1 MKAFLCIFTA
11 LWALITTVHAAP
23 QPIPDPFL
31 GFNAMGWSAKILA
44 YCNRGWG
51 GDGGC
56 EAKGY
61 CMTAE
66 CLAQIVDADDS
77 ITDTF
82 CCKQD
87 YGGQFVHSKFV
98 SNRLH

>member
-1 MKAFLCIFTA
+1 MKAFSCIFTA
-11 LWALITTVHAAP
+11 LWALISTVYAAP

-61 CMTAE
+61 Y
-66 CLAQIVDADDS
+66 
-77 ITDTF
+77 TF

-87 YGGQFVHSKFV
+87 YGGQFVHSKFKAI
-98 SNRLH
+98 NAGLGGCADGGTILCAE